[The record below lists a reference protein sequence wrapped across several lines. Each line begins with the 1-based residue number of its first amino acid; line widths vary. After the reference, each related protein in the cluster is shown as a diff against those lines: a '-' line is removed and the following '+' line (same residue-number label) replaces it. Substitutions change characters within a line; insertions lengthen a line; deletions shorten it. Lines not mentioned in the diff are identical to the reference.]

1 MYLVSACLCGF
12 PCRYNAVLSWDSRI
26 KDMVKRGLCVPV
38 CPEVL
43 GGLPVP
49 RLPAEI
55 FRGIVLNLKGD
66 DVTAAYED
74 GARKALLVGLQTGCT
89 SAILK
94 ARSPSCGIGTVYDGT
109 FTHTCVSGDGIFA
122 ALLLRHGF
130 TVLTEED
137 LQE

>member
-1 MYLVSACLCGF
+1 M
-12 PCRYNAVLSWDSRI
+12 LSWDSRI
-26 KDMVKRGLCVPV
+26 SDKVKHGQGVPV

-43 GGLPVP
+43 GGLAVP
-49 RLPAEI
+49 RPPAEI
-55 FRGIVLNLKGD
+55 CGGIVRNSEGE
-66 DVTAAYED
+66 DVTAAYRG
-74 GARKALLVGLQTGCT
+74 GAMKALLIGLQTGCS